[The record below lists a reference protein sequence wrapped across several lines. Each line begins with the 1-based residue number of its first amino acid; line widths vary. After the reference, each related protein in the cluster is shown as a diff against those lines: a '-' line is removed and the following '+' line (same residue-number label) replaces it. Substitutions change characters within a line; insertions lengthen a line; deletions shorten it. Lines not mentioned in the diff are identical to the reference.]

1 MCALWFRKNEF
12 IGNRS
17 QSMPKP
23 ERRISGEFTDRSIE
37 MNQLFSEDVALV
49 SGGSDL
55 SDFASWLYDH
65 QEDVGRLFD
74 AALEAYNETRQA
86 HKKVN

>member
-1 MCALWFRKNEF
+1 
-12 IGNRS
+12 
-17 QSMPKP
+17 
-23 ERRISGEFTDRSIE
+23 